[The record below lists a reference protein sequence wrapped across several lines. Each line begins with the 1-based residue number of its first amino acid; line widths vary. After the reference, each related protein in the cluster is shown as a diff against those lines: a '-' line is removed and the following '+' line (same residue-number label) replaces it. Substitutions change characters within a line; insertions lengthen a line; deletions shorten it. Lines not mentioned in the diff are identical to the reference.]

1 MWWTS
6 AVVFLIL
13 AATVGISEWKGWPM
27 LRRPAERWASQKL
40 DRQVSFEGNS
50 GRWRL
55 HLLGDVRI
63 EVERIE
69 IAAPSWSTLGSTL
82 VASDAKLRLRWHDL
96 YLLWRG
102 HPLTVRSLEA
112 DTLVLRAQRL
122 SDGRASWQLGRPNTQ
137 ASHENVR
144 FEEVLVRKGTA
155 IVDDQTHAL
164 SMVAGFALRDG
175 SAAIDGA
182 GMHAEA
188 EGRYRNL
195 PMTATLRSG
204 SALPWL
210 SSDPKALA
218 VPVDFHVKVGDAAL
232 NFEGQV
238 RDLLAS
244 QSLSGHYRLSGPSL
258 AAVGQALGLT
268 LPTTPPFAMQGDLTR
283 QGTHWTTAVKQATIG
298 RSQLMGD
305 FSYDRPAHAKPK
317 LAGELRGP
325 VLWLADLGPA
335 IGASAPGAPAAPRP
349 NGRVLPDRKFDLPS
363 LSAMDADVKVHL
375 DRLESGS
382 AQLQAIEPMNA
393 RVVLQDGVLLIEQ
406 IDARLA
412 QGRLAGSIR
421 LDGRGP
427 EALLDTKL
435 SLSGMV
441 LEQWLLA
448 ERKQKTEKPGKTP
461 TVTGRVG
468 GQLALKGRGRST
480 AELLASADGHV
491 VLLWT
496 HGTISHLLVEEA
508 GLDIAQSLGVWLKGD
523 EPLAVTCAVA
533 DMQVKQGMATPTLF
547 VIDTSDSAL
556 RLDGSVSLATERLG
570 LVMRVQPKDF
580 SPMAL
585 RTPIQIG
592 GSFGKPNVSVEK
604 GPLLRK
610 IVPSIALA
618 TINPLA
624 GLLPLIDVGSSDK
637 QSVMQDCQRAVER
650 VAPQLANKPS
660 NASNSSAPAPNPPST
675 PSSAPTP

>member
-1 MWWTS
+1 
-6 AVVFLIL
+6 
-13 AATVGISEWKGWPM
+13 M
-27 LRRPAERWASQKL
+27 LRRPAEHWASQRL
-40 DRQVSFEGNS
+40 DRQVSLEGNS
-50 GRWRL
+50 GRWHL

-69 IAAPSWSTLGSTL
+69 IAAPPWSTLGSTL

-122 SDGRASWQLGRPNTQ
+122 NDGRASWQLGRPNTPG
-137 ASHENVR
+137 SHQNVH

-155 IVDDQTHAL
+155 IVDDQSRSL

-175 SAAIDGA
+175 SAASDGA

-210 SSDPKALA
+210 SSDPKAPA
-218 VPVDFHVKVGDAAL
+218 VPVDFHLKVGDAAL
-232 NFEGQV
+232 TFKGQV
-238 RDLLAS
+238 GDLLAS
-244 QSLSGHYRLSGPSL
+244 QSLNGHYDLSGPSL

-268 LPTTPPFAMQGDLTR
+268 LPTTPPFAMQGNLTR
-283 QGTHWTTAVKQATIG
+283 QGERWTTAVQHATIG
-298 RSQLMGD
+298 RSRLMGD
-305 FSYDRPAHAKPK
+305 FVYVRPANAKPK
-317 LAGELRGP
+317 LTGELRGP

-363 LSAMDADVKVHL
+363 LSAMDADVQVRL

-393 RVVLQDGVLLIEQ
+393 RVALQGGVLLIDQ
-406 IDARLA
+406 IDAHLS
-412 QGRLAGSIR
+412 QGRLAGSIQ
-421 LDGRGP
+421 LDGRSP

-448 ERKQKTEKPGKTP
+448 ERKQKVEKPGKTP
-461 TVTGRVG
+461 TVSGRVG
-468 GQLALKGRGRST
+468 AQLSLKGRGRST
-480 AELLASADGHV
+480 AELLATADGQV

-508 GLDIAQSLGVWLKGD
+508 GLDIAQSLGVWFKGD
-523 EPLAVTCAVA
+523 EPLAVSCAVA
-533 DMQVKQGMATPTLF
+533 DLQVKQGMARPNLF
-547 VIDTSDSAL
+547 VVDTSDSAL
-556 RLDGSVSLATERLG
+556 RLDGAVSLATERLG

-580 SPMAL
+580 SPLAL

-592 GSFGKPNVSVEK
+592 GTFGKPNVSVEK

-618 TINPLA
+618 TVNPLA

-637 QSVMQDCQRAVER
+637 QSVMQDCQHALER
-650 VAPQLANKPS
+650 VAPQANKTSDASSTPGTS
-660 NASNSSAPAPNPPST
+660 NASNPSAPAPIPNPPPT
-675 PSSAPTP
+675 APSAPTP